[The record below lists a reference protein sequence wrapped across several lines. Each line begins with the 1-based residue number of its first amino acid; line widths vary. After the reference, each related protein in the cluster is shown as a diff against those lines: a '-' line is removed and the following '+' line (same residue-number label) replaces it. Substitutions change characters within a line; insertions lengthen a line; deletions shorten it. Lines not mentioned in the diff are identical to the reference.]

1 MNPSPRLT
9 LGEVRD
15 RGQGD
20 RHLLADPTYARVVM
34 RRISPYV
41 TLLITKWSGL
51 SADAVTSLSIMA
63 GVGGALAI
71 VVPSATTYLVAVL
84 LLQIAYLLDVV
95 DGEVARVRGSAGV
108 RGTYL
113 DLVGHFLQNQALYA
127 ASGLALIQAADAAPW
142 AIGLALVGV
151 AFSAPFG
158 IQARLHVLGT
168 RPSAAEMTHGR
179 LATAPLPAGASPAS
193 VLYWLYRRIAFLW
206 NYPASMNLFC
216 IALVVDAARM
226 AADAAAGPLVLPTFA
241 AVFAATLVVKQMAN
255 ALRILRSESWK
266 PQ

>member
-1 MNPSPRLT
+1 MSAASRLT
-9 LGEVRD
+9 LAEVRD

-34 RRISPYV
+34 RRLSPYV
-41 TLLITKWSGL
+41 TLLITRWTGL

-63 GVGGALAI
+63 GVGGALA
-71 VVPSATTYLVAVL
+71 VAVPSAAAYVLAVV

-113 DLVGHFLQNQALYA
+113 DLIGHFLQNQALYA
-127 ASGLALIQAADAAPW
+127 ASGLALIQATNFALW
-142 AIGLALVGV
+142 AIGLALAGV

-158 IQARLHVLGT
+158 VQARLHVLGT

-179 LATAPLPAGASPAS
+179 LATTTLAPGASPAS
-193 VLYWLYRRIAFLW
+193 FLYWLYRRIAFLW

-216 IALVVDAARM
+216 VALLADVARM
-226 AADAAAGPLVLPTFA
+226 AADGAARPLVLPGFA
-241 AVFAATLVVKQMAN
+241 AVFLGTLAVKQVAN
-255 ALRILRSESWK
+255 ALRILTAESWNS
-266 PQ
+266 P